1 VSSIGL
7 IWLIRILDG
16 TSPGAD
22 IYVLE
27 IHFRIFGMCMFV
39 TVVVLFMFLTTATH
53 SFVGLPAR
61 GVSPR
66 RNVVPILQD
75 ISLHG

>member
-1 VSSIGL
+1 
-7 IWLIRILDG
+7 
-16 TSPGAD
+16 
-22 IYVLE
+22 
-27 IHFRIFGMCMFV
+27 MCMFV